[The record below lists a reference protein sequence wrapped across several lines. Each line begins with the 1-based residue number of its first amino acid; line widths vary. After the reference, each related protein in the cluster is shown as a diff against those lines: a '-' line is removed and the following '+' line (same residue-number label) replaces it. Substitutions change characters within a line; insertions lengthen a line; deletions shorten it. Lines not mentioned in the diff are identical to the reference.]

1 MVNYILVYLLLELN
15 LPYMSIQI
23 TEAAA
28 SAARFVNSTN
38 AHIFLTGNAG
48 TGKTTFLR
56 GISESTHK
64 RHLILAPTGI
74 AALNAGG
81 VTIHSQFLLPPG
93 TFLPGQNVQV
103 SEQESNDYLTQ
114 YNLTR
119 RHPLN
124 AKRREVLRNIDLLI
138 IDEVSMLRADLLDA
152 IDFRLRQVKRNY
164 REPFGGVQLL
174 MIGDLLQLPP
184 VVKEWE
190 WGRLRE
196 FYNSPYFFD
205 SQGLKQSGFVYLEL
219 DKVFRQQD
227 QEFIRVLNALRN
239 NTIDEKDVDILNT
252 RHQEGEIEQGVIT
265 ICTHNNQADRLN
277 RDELNFLG
285 GRSHYFEADIEGD
298 FPERIFPVPESIELK
313 VGAQVMFMK
322 NDTKEFKYFNGKIAT
337 VVEIK
342 DDGVEVEFHDNGDA
356 YFLRRETWENKKY
369 KVDEKSKELNEE
381 FLGSFSQYPVKLA
394 WAITVHKSQGLT
406 FEKAVIDVGNAFAP
420 GQVYVALSRLTSL
433 EGLILKTKI
442 SRNVVSSD
450 QKVVEFSKL
459 KDQQGKLDE
468 LLKASQQRFLYDTLN
483 SAFNFEQVLKQIEA
497 VHKKHDTSQF
507 EDLEMRNAIAN
518 LTGRLDDEK
527 KNTGVFRNQL
537 LRLLQESD
545 HEGLSARVA
554 KGVDYYRDFVKAQ
567 VKFILIHLGEVDQ
580 LSRVKAYFDAVSE
593 LDVMFMKKW
602 EELDKVEYLVACI
615 SKGEDVEKQ
624 KGSDESRKG
633 QRENLLFKVEQHLAE
648 NPKNLGTKTGK
659 RRKKKSSD
667 PSKPKKEKG
676 QTYMDTFDLYDKG
689 LNVREIAKKRDLKD
703 RTIESHLARGIKVGK
718 ISLEKVME
726 KKDIGAIRGVLG
738 DKEESSKDVFERL
751 KGKYAYSQIQMVM
764 ADRAYHLQEGLEGD
778 S

>member
-1 MVNYILVYLLLELN
+1 
-15 LPYMSIQI
+15 MSIQI

-28 SAARFVNSTN
+28 VAARFVNSTN
-38 AHIFLTGNAG
+38 SHIFLTGNAG

-56 GISESTHK
+56 EISASTHK

-93 TFLPGQNVQV
+93 TFLPGQNVEV
-103 SEQESNDYLTQ
+103 SEQESGTYLTQ

-124 AKRREVLRNIDLLI
+124 AKRREVLRNVDLLI

-152 IDFRLRQVKRNY
+152 IDFRMRQVKRNY

-184 VVKEWE
+184 VVKERE
-190 WGRLRE
+190 WSRMRE
-196 FYNSPYFFD
+196 FYQTPYFFG
-205 SQGLKQSGFVYLEL
+205 SQGLMQTGFVYLEL

-239 NTIDEKDVDILNT
+239 NTISTEDVDILNK
-252 RHQEGEIEQGVIT
+252 RLVEGETEQGVIT

-277 RDELNFLG
+277 REELDRLKG
-285 GRSHYFEADIEGD
+285 KSHHFEATIEGD

-313 VGAQVMFMK
+313 EGAQIMFVK

-337 VVEIK
+337 VKEISE
-342 DDGVEVEFHDNGDA
+342 DGIEVEFHDNGEA
-356 YFLRRETWENKKY
+356 YFLRKETWENKKY

-381 FLGSFSQYPVKLA
+381 FLGAFSQYPVKLA

-406 FEKAVIDVGNAFAP
+406 FNKAVIDVGSAFAP

-442 SRNVVSSD
+442 SRDVVSSD
-450 QKVVEFSKL
+450 KQVVEFAKR
-459 KDQQGKLDE
+459 KDQQGELGE
-468 LLKASQQRFLYDTLN
+468 LLKASQQRFLYDTLS
-483 SAFNFEQVLKQIEA
+483 SAFSFETILKQIEA
-497 VHKKHDTSQF
+497 VHKKHDTSKF
-507 EDLEMRNAIAN
+507 EDMEMRHALSD
-518 LTGRLDDEK
+518 LTGRIDDEK
-527 KNTGVFRNQL
+527 RNSGIFRNQL
-537 LRLLQESD
+537 LRLLQENDLETLGS
-545 HEGLSARVA
+545 RVE
-554 KGVDYYRDFVKAQ
+554 KGVAYYRDFTKEQ
-567 VKFILIHLGEVDQ
+567 VRAILIHLGEVEQ
-580 LSRVKAYFDAVSE
+580 LSRAKAYKDAIAE

-615 SKGEDVEKQ
+615 TAGKDIEKQ
-624 KGSDESRKG
+624 HGTDDARKG
-633 QRENLLFKVEQHLAE
+633 QRENLLIKVEEHLKT

-659 RRKKKSSD
+659 RRKKKSTD
-667 PSKPKKEKG
+667 PKKPKREKG
-676 QTYMDTFDLYDKG
+676 ATYLETYDLVKEG
-689 LNVREIAKKRDLKD
+689 LSIDEISEKRGLQVS
-703 RTIESHLARGIKVGK
+703 TLEGHFARGIREGK
-718 ISLEKVME
+718 IDIEKVMK
-726 KKDIGAIRGVLG
+726 KKDIASIEKFAL
-738 DKEESSKDVFERL
+738 DQALNTTDIYQKL
-751 KGKYAYSQIQMVM
+751 KGKYTYGQIRMVQGSH
-764 ADRAYHLQEGLEGD
+764 AEQEQ
-778 S
+778 